1 MKDFGY
7 FIVIAVVLI
16 IKAIAATL
24 LWNYVILDI
33 FNLQQVSVWQSILAV
48 ICVFVIILRVNI
60 KK

>member
-1 MKDFGY
+1 MKDFRY

-24 LWNYVILDI
+24 LWNYVVLDI
-33 FNLQQVSVWQSILAV
+33 FNLQRVSVWQSILAV
-48 ICVFVIILRVNI
+48 ICALIIILRVNI